1 MFIPLIPPPS
11 SEFAMNYFIVRND
24 DDLFVFRKKNCFW
37 NKKFPKK
44 HKKLFRF
51 LCAGVLLACCFEG
64 IVCLRCCC
72 GKHNFKRLNSH
83 YTIFSEY
90 NWKLNLFRFMLLSGY
105 RLNKQIELRAIIC
118 LLNGNI
124 MTTLGSNRTWNTKSL
139 FGNWIIIFYLFY
151 EYSFCCLHSRA

>member
-105 RLNKQIELRAIIC
+105 RLNKQIELRAIIY
-118 LLNGNI
+118 LPLEWKYHDNTWLQPNMKYEVAFWKLNYNF
-124 MTTLGSNRTWNTKSL
+124 L
-139 FGNWIIIFYLFY
+139 FILWI
-151 EYSFCCLHSRA
+151 